1 MILSLIIYKQY
12 TSLQYIPPVWDIM
25 YANRFELVDLLSN
38 LFGQAIG
45 SVSSARSTLVPD
57 DCQIQRYHQ
66 SRQSLANRKSDNQI

>member
-1 MILSLIIYKQY
+1 
-12 TSLQYIPPVWDIM
+12 M

-66 SRQSLANRKSDNQI
+66 SRQSLANRNSDNQI